1 MPRSRTRKQ
10 VVRRTK
16 RTMRKSRSTRRRSMR
31 GGKCCGSGNCGHNK
45 QGGARNHNKEQ
56 GHGHQHGGQC
66 SARNK
71 NQGGG
76 QCSARNKNQ
85 GGGQCGARKTQG
97 GGQCGARKRQGGGGC
112 GGTHNKKNPQNGG
125 RMGNH
130 PHPKPHPRR

>member
-45 QGGARNHNKEQ
+45 QGGARNHNKEHGHGH

-66 SARNK
+66 GARK

-76 QCSARNKNQ
+76 N
-85 GGGQCGARKTQG
+85 
-97 GGQCGARKRQGGGGC
+97 GC
-112 GGTHNKKNPQNGG
+112 GGAPKKSQNGG
-125 RMGNH
+125 RIGNH
-130 PHPKPHPRR
+130 PHPKAHPRR

>member
-31 GGKCCGSGNCGHNK
+31 GGKCCGSGNCAHNK
-45 QGGARNHNKEQ
+45 QGGARNHNKE
-56 GHGHQHGGQC
+56 HGHQHGGNGC
-66 SARNK
+66 GGARK
-71 NQGGG
+71 T
-76 QCSARNKNQ
+76 Q

-97 GGQCGARKRQGGGGC
+97 GGGC
-112 GGTHNKKNPQNGG
+112 GGTHNKNPQNGG